1 MEKELENKENQGNE
15 NEEEKLITDI
25 AELERE
31 KERERE
37 LERKKA
43 LARAK
48 KRKLIPPF
56 VMLLAGAITSI
67 TMFML
72 HYESKDMLVTLLWVL
87 IVFFIAGEVLKTMLD
102 RFEAQIEK
110 ERMEKGEVYE
120 KDAEGV
126 HTAVK
131 TDESAQSEDNGGS
144 VQVERADD
152 DEEELIF

>member
-1 MEKELENKENQGNE
+1 MEKENE
-15 NEEEKLITDI
+15 KEEEKLITDI
-25 AELERE
+25 AELEKE

-43 LARAK
+43 EARAK

-67 TMFML
+67 TMFTL
-72 HYESKDMLVTLLWVL
+72 HYNSKDMLVTLLWVL
-87 IVFFIAGEVLKTMLD
+87 IIFYIAGEVLKWMLD

-120 KDAEGV
+120 KDSEGV

-131 TDESAQSEDNGGS
+131 TDESEQIKDTGES
-144 VQVERADD
+144 VQTTQKTED
-152 DEEELIF
+152 EELIF